1 MSTRQEVYKLIIEK
15 KDNKEIAAALNISV
29 RTVERYRKD
38 FNDTTN
44 DNNDDK
50 NATATN
56 DNRRK
61 KKEKAKALIESGET
75 IRDVG
80 DKLGLS
86 KSVAGRLSSKEKL
99 QVKQLDYLKSFREQ
113 YREEITKNK
122 KDRLNLNNLAK
133 EKIEYTLNLAEDISK
148 DTQKLIKMN
157 EETEQKIF
165 ELDRIERL
173 ERLELEKNKFKNDL
187 LIDFTERIQ
196 KLTDENIMK
205 VLDFM
210 KSLESDTDESAN
222 WFDRKRITEQKEK

>member
-38 FNDTTN
+38 FNN
-44 DNNDDK
+44 
-50 NATATN
+50 ATN
-56 DNRRK
+56 DNDIKTTTTNDK
-61 KKEKAKALIESGET
+61 KKRKEKARVLIETGASLKEAAAESG
-75 IRDVG
+75 ISFNSAM
-80 DKLGLS
+80 K
-86 KSVAGRLSSKEKL
+86 LSSKDKL

-122 KDRLNLNNLAK
+122 KDRLNLNNIAK
-133 EKIEYTLNLAEDISK
+133 KKIEYTLNLAEDITK

-173 ERLELEKNKFKNDL
+173 EKLELERNKFKNEL

-210 KSLESDTDESAN
+210 KSLESDTDESIN
-222 WFDRKRITEQKEK
+222 

>member
-15 KDNKEIAAALNISV
+15 KDNKEIAAALNISI

-38 FNDTTN
+38 FNSTINDSDIKTTTTS
-44 DNNDDK
+44 DNI
-50 NATATN
+50 
-56 DNRRK
+56 RK
-61 KKEKAKALIESGET
+61 KKEKARALIETGET
-75 IRDVG
+75 ITEVANKVG
-80 DKLGLS
+80 LARSTIGDI
-86 KSVAGRLSSKEKL
+86 SSKEKL

-122 KDRLNLNNLAK
+122 KDRLNLNNKAK
-133 EKIEYTLNLAEDISK
+133 EKIEYTLNLAEDITK
-148 DTQKLIKMN
+148 DTQKLIEMN

-173 ERLELEKNKFKNDL
+173 ERFELEKNKFKNHL

-210 KSLESDTDESAN
+210 KSLESDKDESTN
-222 WFDRKRITEQKEK
+222 

>member
-15 KDNKEIAAALNISV
+15 KDNKEISASLNISI

-61 KKEKAKALIESGET
+61 KKEKARALIESGET
-75 IRDVG
+75 IREVG

-99 QVKQLDYLKSFREQ
+99 QVKQLDYLKSLREK
-113 YREEITKNK
+113 YSKEIEKNK
-122 KDRLNLNNLAK
+122 EDRFYINIEAK
-133 EKIEYTLNLAEDISK
+133 ERIWQKLRENGISK
-148 DTQKLIKMN
+148 ELQDTLKQN
-157 EETEQKIF
+157 ELTEQEIL
-165 ELDRIERL
+165 ELNRL
-173 ERLELEKNKFKNDL
+173 ERLEKFELEKAKYKDNRLNIISEEL
-187 LIDFTERIQ
+187 AN
-196 KLTDENIMK
+196 LTDDDIEKI
-205 VLDFM
+205 LQIIE
-210 KSLESDTDESAN
+210 KS
-222 WFDRKRITEQKEK
+222 KEADKNG

>member
-1 MSTRQEVYKLIIEK
+1 VLEDVSTRQEVYKLIIEK
-15 KDNKEIAAALNISV
+15 KDNKEIAAALNISI

-38 FNDTTN
+38 FNSTTN
-44 DNNDDK
+44 DNDIKTTTTSDK
-50 NATATN
+50 
-56 DNRRK
+56 K
-61 KKEKAKALIESGET
+61 KRKEKAKVLIECGAT
-75 IRDVG
+75 IKEASEQTRTHISSI
-80 DKLGLS
+80 K
-86 KSVAGRLSSKEKL
+86 RLSSKENL
-99 QVKQLDYLKSFREQ
+99 QVNQLNYLKSFREQ

-122 KDRLNLNNLAK
+122 KDRLNLNNIAK
-133 EKIEYTLNLAEDISK
+133 EKIEYTLNLAECITK

-196 KLTDENIMK
+196 KLTDEKIMK

-210 KSLESDTDESAN
+210 KSLESDTDESTN
-222 WFDRKRITEQKEK
+222 

>member
-15 KDNKEIAAALNISV
+15 KDNKEIAAALNISI

-44 DNNDDK
+44 DNNNDK

-75 IRDVG
+75 IREVG

-99 QVKQLDYLKSFREQ
+99 QVKQLDYLKSLREKYSREIAQ
-113 YREEITKNK
+113 NKEDRFYINVEAKEEIWK
-122 KDRLNLNNLAK
+122 KLRVNG
-133 EKIEYTLNLAEDISK
+133 ISK
-148 DTQKLIKMN
+148 ELQDTLKQN
-157 EETEQKIF
+157 ELTEQEIL
-165 ELDRIERL
+165 ELNRL
-173 ERLELEKNKFKNDL
+173 ERLERFELEKAKYKDNRLNIISEEL
-187 LIDFTERIQ
+187 AN
-196 KLTDENIMK
+196 LTDDDIEKI
-205 VLDFM
+205 LRIIE
-210 KSLESDTDESAN
+210 KSKEADQDE
-222 WFDRKRITEQKEK
+222 

>member
-1 MSTRQEVYKLIIEK
+1 MSTRQEVYKLIIE
-15 KDNKEIAAALNISV
+15 NKTNDEIAEALNVSR

-50 NATATN
+50 NATTTN

-99 QVKQLDYLKSFREQ
+99 QVKQLDYLKSLREKYSREIAQ
-113 YREEITKNK
+113 NKEDRFYINVEAKEEIWK
-122 KDRLNLNNLAK
+122 KLRENG
-133 EKIEYTLNLAEDISK
+133 ISK
-148 DTQKLIKMN
+148 ELQDTLKQN
-157 EETEQKIF
+157 ELTEQEIL
-165 ELDRIERL
+165 ELNRL
-173 ERLELEKNKFKNDL
+173 ERLERFELEKAKYKDNRLNIIAEEL
-187 LIDFTERIQ
+187 AN
-196 KLTDENIMK
+196 LTDDDIEKI
-205 VLDFM
+205 LQIIE
-210 KSLESDTDESAN
+210 KSKEADQDE
-222 WFDRKRITEQKEK
+222 

>member
-29 RTVERYRKD
+29 RSVQLYRKEYEKD
-38 FNDTTN
+38 LNKSEI
-44 DNNDDK
+44 K
-50 NATATN
+50 NESESE
-56 DNRRK
+56 K
-61 KKEKAKALIESGET
+61 KKRKEKAKVLIETGASLKEAATQSNTT
-75 IRDVG
+75 IDIV
-80 DKLGLS
+80 K
-86 KSVAGRLSSKEKL
+86 RLSSKEKL

-122 KDRLNLNNLAK
+122 KDRLNLNNIAK
-133 EKIEYTLNLAEDISK
+133 KKIEYTLNLAEDITK

-173 ERLELEKNKFKNDL
+173 EKLELERNKFKNDL
-187 LIDFTERIQ
+187 LIDFTERMQ

-210 KSLESDTDESAN
+210 KSLESDTDESI
-222 WFDRKRITEQKEK
+222 D

>member
-15 KDNKEIAAALNISV
+15 KDNKEIAAVLNISV

-44 DNNDDK
+44 DNNNDN
-50 NATATN
+50 NATTTS

-61 KKEKAKALIESGET
+61 KKEKARALIESGET
-75 IRDVG
+75 IREVG

-99 QVKQLDYLKSFREQ
+99 QVKQLDYLKSFRER
-113 YREEITKNK
+113 YIEEITKNK
-122 KDRLNLNNLAK
+122 KDRLNLNNIAK
-133 EKIEYTLNLAEDISK
+133 KKIEYTLNLAEDITK

-173 ERLELEKNKFKNDL
+173 EKLELERNKFKNDL

-210 KSLESDTDESAN
+210 KSLESDTDESIN
-222 WFDRKRITEQKEK
+222 

>member
-15 KDNKEIAAALNISV
+15 KDNKEIAAALNISI

-44 DNNDDK
+44 NDK

-61 KKEKAKALIESGET
+61 KKEKARALIESGET

-122 KDRLNLNNLAK
+122 KDRLNLNNIAK
-133 EKIEYTLNLAEDISK
+133 EKIEYTLNLAEDITK
-148 DTQKLIKMN
+148 ATQELIKLN
-157 EETEQKIF
+157 EQTEQEIF

-173 ERLELEKNKFKNDL
+173 EKIELEKNKFKNEL
-187 LIDFTERIQ
+187 LCDFTEKLQ
-196 KLTDENIMK
+196 KLSDKDILK
-205 VLDFM
+205 VLEFI
-210 KSLESDTDESAN
+210 KSLESDTNESIN
-222 WFDRKRITEQKEK
+222 

>member
-38 FNDTTN
+38 FNSTTN
-44 DNNDDK
+44 DNDIKTTTTSDK
-50 NATATN
+50 
-56 DNRRK
+56 K
-61 KKEKAKALIESGET
+61 KRKEKARVLIETGASLKEAAAESG
-75 IRDVG
+75 ISFNSAM
-80 DKLGLS
+80 K
-86 KSVAGRLSSKEKL
+86 LSSKDKL

-122 KDRLNLNNLAK
+122 KDRLNLNNIAK
-133 EKIEYTLNLAEDISK
+133 KKIEYTLNLAEDITK

-173 ERLELEKNKFKNDL
+173 EKLELERNKFKNDL
-187 LIDFTERIQ
+187 LIDFTERMQ

-210 KSLESDTDESAN
+210 KSLESDTDESI
-222 WFDRKRITEQKEK
+222 D

>member
-1 MSTRQEVYKLIIEK
+1 MSTRQEVYKLIIE
-15 KDNKEIAAALNISV
+15 NKTNDEIAEALNVSR

-44 DNNDDK
+44 DK

-61 KKEKAKALIESGET
+61 KKEKARALIESGET
-75 IRDVG
+75 IREVG

-113 YREEITKNK
+113 YRDYIEKNK

-133 EKIEYTLNLAEDISK
+133 KKIEYTLNLAEDITKS
-148 DTQKLIKMN
+148 TQELIKLN
-157 EETEQKIF
+157 EQTEQEIF

-173 ERLELEKNKFKNDL
+173 EKLELEKNKFKNDL
-187 LIDFTERIQ
+187 LIDFTDRLQ
-196 KLTDENIMK
+196 KLSDNDILK

-210 KSLESDTDESAN
+210 KSLESDTDEST
-222 WFDRKRITEQKEK
+222 D

>member
-38 FNDTTN
+38 FN
-44 DNNDDK
+44 
-50 NATATN
+50 NATSDN
-56 DNRRK
+56 DIKTTTTSDK
-61 KKEKAKALIESGET
+61 KKRKEKARVLIETGASLEEAATQSNTT
-75 IRDVG
+75 IDIV
-80 DKLGLS
+80 K
-86 KSVAGRLSSKEKL
+86 RLSSKEKL

-122 KDRLNLNNLAK
+122 KDRLNLNNIAK
-133 EKIEYTLNLAEDISK
+133 KKIEYTLNLVEDISK

-187 LIDFTERIQ
+187 LIDFTEKIQ

-205 VLDFM
+205 VLEFM

-222 WFDRKRITEQKEK
+222 

>member
-1 MSTRQEVYKLIIEK
+1 VLEDVSTRQEVYKLIIEK

-44 DNNDDK
+44 NDK

-61 KKEKAKALIESGET
+61 KKEKARALIESGET

-99 QVKQLDYLKSFREQ
+99 QIKQLDYLKSFREQ

-122 KDRLNLNNLAK
+122 KDRLNLNNIAK
-133 EKIEYTLNLAEDISK
+133 EKIEYTLNLAEDITK
-148 DTQKLIKMN
+148 ATQELIKLN
-157 EETEQKIF
+157 EQTEQEIF

-173 ERLELEKNKFKNDL
+173 EKIELEKNKFKNEL
-187 LIDFTERIQ
+187 LCDFTEKLQ
-196 KLTDENIMK
+196 KLSDKDILK
-205 VLDFM
+205 VLEFI
-210 KSLESDTDESAN
+210 KSLESDTNEGIN
-222 WFDRKRITEQKEK
+222 

>member
-44 DNNDDK
+44 DNNNDK
-50 NATATN
+50 NATATD

-75 IRDVG
+75 IREVG

-122 KDRLNLNNLAK
+122 KDRLKLNNKAK

-148 DTQKLIKMN
+148 DTQKLIAMN

-173 ERLELEKNKFKNDL
+173 ERFELEKAKYKDSRLN
-187 LIDFTERIQ
+187 IITEELTN
-196 KLTDENIMK
+196 LTDDDIEKI
-205 VLDFM
+205 LQIIE
-210 KSLESDTDESAN
+210 KSKEAGKDE
-222 WFDRKRITEQKEK
+222 

>member
-1 MSTRQEVYKLIIEK
+1 MYPIFYFSREVLKDVSTRQEVYKLIIEK
-15 KDNKEIAAALNISV
+15 KDNKEIAAALNISI

-38 FNDTTN
+38 FNNVTN
-44 DNNDDK
+44 DNDIKTTTTSDK
-50 NATATN
+50 
-56 DNRRK
+56 K
-61 KKEKAKALIESGET
+61 KRKEKARVLIETGASLKEAAAESG
-75 IRDVG
+75 ISFNSAM
-80 DKLGLS
+80 K
-86 KSVAGRLSSKEKL
+86 LSSKDKL

-122 KDRLNLNNLAK
+122 KDRLNLNNIAK
-133 EKIEYTLNLAEDISK
+133 KKIEYTLNLTEDISK

-173 ERLELEKNKFKNDL
+173 EKLELERNKFKNDL
-187 LIDFTERIQ
+187 LIDFIERMQ

-210 KSLESDTDESAN
+210 KSLESDTDESI
-222 WFDRKRITEQKEK
+222 D

>member
-44 DNNDDK
+44 NDK

-61 KKEKAKALIESGET
+61 KKEKARALIESGET

-99 QVKQLDYLKSFREQ
+99 QIKQLDYLKSFREQ

-122 KDRLNLNNLAK
+122 KDRLNLNNIAK
-133 EKIEYTLNLAEDISK
+133 EKIEYTLNLAEDITK
-148 DTQKLIKMN
+148 ATQELIKLN
-157 EETEQKIF
+157 EQTEQEIF

-173 ERLELEKNKFKNDL
+173 EKIELEKNKFKNEL
-187 LIDFTERIQ
+187 LCDFTEKLQ
-196 KLTDENIMK
+196 KLSDKDILK
-205 VLDFM
+205 VLEFI
-210 KSLESDTDESAN
+210 KSLESDTNEGIN
-222 WFDRKRITEQKEK
+222 

>member
-1 MSTRQEVYKLIIEK
+1 MSTRQNVYKLIIEK

-44 DNNDDK
+44 DNN
-50 NATATN
+50 ATTTS

-61 KKEKAKALIESGET
+61 KKEKARALIESGET
-75 IRDVG
+75 IREVG

-122 KDRLNLNNLAK
+122 KDRLNLNNKAK
-133 EKIEYTLNLAEDISK
+133 EKIEYTLNLSENITK
-148 DTQKLIKMN
+148 DTQKLIEMN

-173 ERLELEKNKFKNDL
+173 ERFELEKAKYKDNRLNIISEEL
-187 LIDFTERIQ
+187 AN
-196 KLTDENIMK
+196 LTDDDIEKILRIIEKSKEVDEN
-205 VLDFM
+205 
-210 KSLESDTDESAN
+210 E
-222 WFDRKRITEQKEK
+222 

>member
-1 MSTRQEVYKLIIEK
+1 MSTRQEVYKLIIE
-15 KDNKEIAAALNISV
+15 NKSNDEIVEALNVSK

-38 FNDTTN
+38 FNETTN
-44 DNNDDK
+44 DIK
-50 NATATN
+50 ATTTS

-122 KDRLNLNNLAK
+122 KDRLNLNNKAK
-133 EKIEYTLNLAEDISK
+133 EKIEYTLNLSEDITK
-148 DTQKLIKMN
+148 DTQKLIAMN

-173 ERLELEKNKFKNDL
+173 EKFELEKAKYKNSL
-187 LIDFTERIQ
+187 ALELAEKIESM
-196 KLTDENIMK
+196 TDTDIIK
-205 VLDFM
+205 VLEYI
-210 KSLESDTDESAN
+210 KELENNTDESN
-222 WFDRKRITEQKEK
+222 N

>member
-1 MSTRQEVYKLIIEK
+1 MSTRQEVYKLIIE
-15 KDNKEIAAALNISV
+15 NKTNDEIAEALNVSR

-44 DNNDDK
+44 DK

-61 KKEKAKALIESGET
+61 KKEKARALIESGET
-75 IRDVG
+75 IRGVG

-113 YREEITKNK
+113 YKEEITKNK
-122 KDRLNLNNLAK
+122 KDRLNLNNIAK
-133 EKIEYTLNLAEDISK
+133 KKIEYTLNLAEDISK
-148 DTQKLIKMN
+148 DTQKLIEMN

-187 LIDFTERIQ
+187 LIDFTDRLQ
-196 KLTDENIMK
+196 KLSDNDILK

-210 KSLESDTDESAN
+210 KSLESDTDESTN
-222 WFDRKRITEQKEK
+222 

>member
-15 KDNKEIAAALNISV
+15 KDNKEIAAALNISI

-44 DNNDDK
+44 DK

-61 KKEKAKALIESGET
+61 KKEKARALIESGDT

-122 KDRLNLNNLAK
+122 KDRLNLNNIAK
-133 EKIEYTLNLAEDISK
+133 KKIEYTLNLAEDITK
-148 DTQKLIKMN
+148 ATQELIKLN
-157 EETEQKIF
+157 EQTEQEIF

-173 ERLELEKNKFKNDL
+173 EKIELEKNKFKNEL
-187 LIDFTERIQ
+187 LCDFAEKLQ
-196 KLTDENIMK
+196 KLSDKDILK
-205 VLDFM
+205 VLEFI
-210 KSLESDTDESAN
+210 KSLESDTNEGIN
-222 WFDRKRITEQKEK
+222 

>member
-15 KDNKEIAAALNISV
+15 KDNKEIATALNISV

-38 FNDTTN
+38 FNNTTN
-44 DNNDDK
+44 DNDIKTTTTSDK
-50 NATATN
+50 
-56 DNRRK
+56 K
-61 KKEKAKALIESGET
+61 KRKEKAKVLIETGATIKEASAESG
-75 IRDVG
+75 ISFNSAM
-80 DKLGLS
+80 K
-86 KSVAGRLSSKEKL
+86 LSSKEKL
-99 QVKQLDYLKSFREQ
+99 QVKQLDYLKSFRER
-113 YREEITKNK
+113 YIEEITKNK
-122 KDRLNLNNLAK
+122 KDRLNLNNIAK
-133 EKIEYTLNLAEDISK
+133 KKIEYTLNLAEDITK

-173 ERLELEKNKFKNDL
+173 EKLELERNKFKNDL

-222 WFDRKRITEQKEK
+222 